1 MNKEHNGVTV
11 AVGYGWQKFDEE
23 ESNQVDS
30 EKNEVTQSG
39 GIVPSRG
46 YEVLYDKFWISLR
59 DVLKQRADGIKKSN
73 GVDITVKRLRAS
85 HGKLVWGS
93 ILENIKNA
101 DILVFDISQPPQE
114 MPKEECDISSVI
126 KGFNSNVLVEV
137 GVALGMNKRVLLLCP
152 KHLFEEV
159 PSDLKGFLWT
169 LYTGSISKE
178 NFTRTF
184 CDARGF
190 QNAFMGMLRETIKEK
205 SSDI

>member
-11 AVGYGWQKFDEE
+11 AVGYGWQKFDEDD
-23 ESNQVDS
+23 SIQVDS
-30 EKNEVTQSG
+30 QKKKGNPSKEKIPRN
-39 GIVPSRG
+39 G
-46 YEVLYDKFWISLR
+46 YEVLYDQFWQSLR
-59 DVLKQRADGIKKSN
+59 DVLKQRADGIKKSK

-114 MPKEECDISSVI
+114 MPREECDISSVI

-190 QNAFMGMLRETIKEK
+190 QNAFMGMLRDTIKEK

>member
-11 AVGYGWQKFDEE
+11 AVGYGWQKFDEDD
-23 ESNQVDS
+23 SIQVDS
-30 EKNEVTQSG
+30 QKKKGNPSKEKIPRN
-39 GIVPSRG
+39 G
-46 YEVLYDKFWISLR
+46 YEVLYDQFWQSLR
-59 DVLKQRADGIKKSN
+59 DALTLKAEGIKKSK

-114 MPKEECDISSVI
+114 MPREECDISSVI

-190 QNAFMGMLRETIKEK
+190 QNAFMGMLRDTIKEK

>member
-11 AVGYGWQKFDEE
+11 AVGYGWQKFNEE

-39 GIVPSRG
+39 GIVPSKG
-46 YEVLYDKFWISLR
+46 YEVLYDRFWKSLKDALTR
-59 DVLKQRADGIKKSN
+59 KAEGIKKSN

-114 MPKEECDISSVI
+114 MPREECDISSVI

-178 NFTRTF
+178 NFSRIF
-184 CDARGF
+184 CDERGF
-190 QNAFMGMLRETIKEK
+190 QNAFMGMLRDTIKEK